1 MSKNVHEHDHETHQQ
16 TKSTAALHQKLS
28 EGKAEQD
35 KREAELLTH
44 PSYIELQQKLTE
56 TEEKAAQNWDQM
68 LRVRA
73 EADNTIRRVERDVAN
88 AHKYGQEKFVNELLP
103 VIDNLERS
111 LDIPDQ
117 SSNAVLEGIKLT
129 LQMFY
134 AVLEKF
140 GVTQVNPAGEAF
152 NPEQH
157 QAVSVQIDDQVKP
170 GTVLSVLQKGYLL
183 NNRLI
188 RPAFV
193 VVSKSSIEK

>member
-1 MSKNVHEHDHETHQQ
+1 MSKNVHESEHEMPQKAH
-16 TKSTAALHQKLS
+16 STAALHQKL
-28 EGKAEQD
+28 KAEQD
-35 KREAELLTH
+35 QKEQELLTH

-56 TEEKAAQNWDQM
+56 AEEKATQNWDQM

-88 AHKYGQEKFVNELLP
+88 AHKYGQEKLVNELLP

-111 LDIPDQ
+111 LETPDP
-117 SSNAVLEGIKLT
+117 SSNAVSEGVKLT

-134 AVLEKF
+134 AALEKF
-140 GVTQVNPAGEAF
+140 GVTQVDPKGETF
-152 NPEQH
+152 NPEVH
-157 QAVSVQIDDQVKP
+157 QAVSVQADDSVKP
-170 GTVLSVLQKGYLL
+170 GTVLNVLQKGYLL

-193 VVSKSSIEK
+193 VVSK